1 MIKKEVDRNRAFHPT
16 PSPFQPVH
24 DTNPKK
30 IPNLPNLPEHQ
41 MRRSHTMHMT
51 SKSSGARLHRPEPGM
66 IVKVRYEKIELRNI
80 SMT

>member
-1 MIKKEVDRNRAFHPT
+1 MDYSTLKMIKKEVDRNRAFHPT

-66 IVKVRYEKIELRNI
+66 IVKVRYEK
-80 SMT
+80 